1 MFELAWLDLFS
12 HPQCEGVTLNWRHL
26 DALEALR
33 GSMSEGFVYVWGC
46 THLVVAKSCSVN
58 RFCSQP
64 TCYQAEFF
72 QRQADWFLLCGC
84 VYGVGWGCL
93 LWPPSV
99 RSPVP
104 SAWSAGVLLSF
115 AL

>member
-1 MFELAWLDLFS
+1 MFELARLDLFS
-12 HPQCEGVTLNWRHL
+12 HPQCEGVTLDWRHL

-33 GSMSEGFVYVWGC
+33 GSMSEGFLYVWGC
-46 THLVVAKSCSVN
+46 TYLVVAKSCSVN

-64 TCYQAEFF
+64 TCYQSEFF

-84 VYGVGWGCL
+84 VGGVGVFVL
-93 LWPPSV
+93 APSV